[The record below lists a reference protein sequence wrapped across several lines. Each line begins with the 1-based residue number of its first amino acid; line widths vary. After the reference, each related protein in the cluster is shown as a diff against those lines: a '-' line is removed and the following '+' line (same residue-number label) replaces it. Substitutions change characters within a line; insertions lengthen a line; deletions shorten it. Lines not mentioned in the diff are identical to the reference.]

1 MPYSSASGDGSSW
14 RHHPRRPSMRGPH
27 PSRPSLPY
35 GALTKKRNGNVTIP
49 AVAHADAAI
58 EPSMV
63 VCALRH
69 QINP

>member
-1 MPYSSASGDGSSW
+1 
-14 RHHPRRPSMRGPH
+14 MRGPH

-63 VCALRH
+63 SHALNA
-69 QINP
+69 IESTPNF